1 MSSNESRRSRR
12 LTVALGLSALVALS
26 AIAAPASAYRG
37 QGEAVIVAAKHAK
50 GRTLSGQG
58 VKLVAGAGASAQDR
72 KLSLPIAELNPFSQ
86 PSASHPSA
94 QTAAA
99 LTFQRRKQSVALTD
113 IRFNLAGGTLV
124 GKLGNAQL
132 EVFRVLGAAPSI
144 NTANGTI
151 ALNEG
156 QLRLTAA
163 AAERLEAGLGLKKA
177 LNHKGVGMLWLAAQA
192 SPTHGPSQKV
202 TGGSL
207 DWGFLTSWRE
217 YIYKNLGPGSV
228 GSITTEGG
236 ATTVGEPA
244 KPGSYFSF
252 PATGGSYEQ
261 GLFGASDKL
270 SLNAGGSVK
279 FAKPGHCIV
288 EIKFSDIVVTIGSA
302 SSIVADL
309 DYDIDKFNG
318 MGCDPVPPVSAPNTE
333 IATLGTVTP
342 SVNGNAITWAGLP
355 ATLTG
360 AASAPF
366 APTYKAGHPLDPA
379 TVSVQVEPIA
389 VPVPAGS

>member
-1 MSSNESRRSRR
+1 MSPYEPSRHR
-12 LTVALGLSALVALS
+12 LAAGLLALGAIVAQIG
-26 AIAAPASAYRG
+26 ATAAPAGAYKG
-37 QGEAVIVAAKHAK
+37 QGDAVIVAAQHAK

-58 VKLVAGAGASAQDR
+58 VKLLAGAGAGSQDG
-72 KLSLPIAELNPFSQ
+72 KLTLPIGELNPLSQ
-86 PSASHPSA
+86 PSA
-94 QTAAA
+94 QTSAA
-99 LTFQRRKQSVALTD
+99 LTFKRGKRSLALTGVS
-113 IRFNLAGGTLV
+113 FALAGGEVVGTLGDKRISV
-124 GKLGNAQL
+124 FKIDATPQIDSTGGSVSLKEGK
-132 EVFRVLGAAPSI
+132 
-144 NTANGTI
+144 
-151 ALNEG
+151 
-156 QLRLTAA
+156 LRLTADA
-163 AAERLEAGLGLKKA
+163 AAALQQKLGLKRA
-177 LNHKGVGMLWLAAQA
+177 LVRKNVGMVWLAAQA
-192 SPTHGPSQKV
+192 FPTHGPAQKA

-252 PATGGSYEQ
+252 PAGGGSFEQ

-288 EIKFSDIVVTIGSA
+288 EIKFSDIVARLGTG

-333 IATLGTVTP
+333 IATLGSVAP
-342 SVNGNAITWAGLP
+342 SVSGNTIAWTNLP
-355 ATLTG
+355 ATLT
-360 AASAPF
+360 AAAAAPF
-366 APTYKAGHPLDPA
+366 APTYKAGQLLDPA
-379 TVSVQVEPIA
+379 TISVQVEPLPVA
-389 VPVPAGS
+389 VP